1 MIWRGEPAAER
12 KWGVGWLS
20 GGRLAAM
27 LTVSSPR
34 DLLQARR
41 LIEAGAGVDAAKLA
55 DPTVAVRDCAV

>member
-1 MIWRGEPAAER
+1 
-12 KWGVGWLS
+12 
-20 GGRLAAM
+20 M